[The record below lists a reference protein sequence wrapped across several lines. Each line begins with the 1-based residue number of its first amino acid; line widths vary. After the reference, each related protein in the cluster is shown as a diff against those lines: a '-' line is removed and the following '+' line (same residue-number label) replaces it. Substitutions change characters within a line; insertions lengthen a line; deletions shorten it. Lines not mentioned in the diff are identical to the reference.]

1 MNQLWLMLALS
12 KLFMLVIIIV
22 LRLNLNQKITGITG
36 ANGEQDVEIMVP
48 SKYLSN
54 FLRTLEM
61 PLTNC
66 EINLIFTWSDKSVLS
81 NDTNATTFTMTDT

>member
-1 MNQLWLMLALS
+1 MLALS

-66 EINLIFTWSDKSVLS
+66 EFNLIFTWPDKSVLS

>member
-22 LRLNLNQKITGITG
+22 LRLNLNRKITGITG

>member
-1 MNQLWLMLALS
+1 MLALS

-22 LRLNLNQKITGITG
+22 LHLNLNQKITGITG

-54 FLRTLEM
+54 FL
-61 PLTNC
+61 
-66 EINLIFTWSDKSVLS
+66 
-81 NDTNATTFTMTDT
+81 

>member
-22 LRLNLNQKITGITG
+22 LRLNLNQKITGTTG
-36 ANGEQDVEIMVP
+36 ANDEQDVEIMVP

>member
-1 MNQLWLMLALS
+1 MLALS

-54 FLRTLEM
+54 FLRTLEV

>member
-1 MNQLWLMLALS
+1 MLALS

-22 LRLNLNQKITGITG
+22 LRLNLNQKITGIIG